1 MYKNLLLLLG
11 LLFFTACSPKIAI
24 QTVKPASI
32 ERATHTK
39 KIFVD
44 EFLNDYDGFT
54 SKLQSRLSSK
64 IVNGNNFFTVIDE
77 KNLDTSSFGKKV
89 EYIGIANKNN
99 KRDLNNLIKPEA
111 IISGVITD
119 ASDYRRYYR
128 ESRFECLDKKC
139 KDKREFFIKCVEV
152 TYHFSVDMKMIDT
165 FQGDIIYA
173 DSFSTSTVYNQ
184 CRDRNNYLPFFKDEI
199 DYLSYGIID
208 EFIAQ
213 ISPTIAIYNVELLD
227 EPEITYDDNQ
237 KELLKISLEYIEKG
251 YIQKAEELLTK
262 LIESTQNK
270 DFVSIYNLAVLKE
283 YNKDYQNALDLYKLA
298 ESLTIKP
305 NELITK
311 AIMRINVQIHD
322 KRKVE
327 KQIKN

>member
-1 MYKNLLLLLG
+1 
-11 LLFFTACSPKIAI
+11 
-24 QTVKPASI
+24 
-32 ERATHTK
+32 
-39 KIFVD
+39 
-44 EFLNDYDGFT
+44 
-54 SKLQSRLSSK
+54 
-64 IVNGNNFFTVIDE
+64 
-77 KNLDTSSFGKKV
+77 
-89 EYIGIANKNN
+89 
-99 KRDLNNLIKPEA
+99 
-111 IISGVITD
+111 
-119 ASDYRRYYR
+119 
-128 ESRFECLDKKC
+128 
-139 KDKREFFIKCVEV
+139 
-152 TYHFSVDMKMIDT
+152 MKMIDT
-165 FQGDIIYA
+165 FQDDIIYA

-251 YIQKAEELLTK
+251 YIQKAEELLIK

-298 ESLTIKP
+298 E
-305 NELITK
+305 
-311 AIMRINVQIHD
+311 
-322 KRKVE
+322 KV
-327 KQIKN
+327 